1 MAKFVA
7 INSQRLKILSAAA
20 LLCLFVFIFS
30 IYDFL
35 AINRPVAEANIL
47 VVEGWLWKS
56 SAIKE
61 AAEIFKQGKYDWLVT
76 VGEPN
81 DKDDQDDGV
90 DADKST
96 AELTARRLK
105 EFGVDGKHIVQLPV
119 PEVEK
124 HQTYTCAL
132 TFRKWLAES
141 KIKAT
146 GVDVF
151 SLGTHA
157 RKSLVLFERALG
169 QSVKVGVL
177 AGTEDTFEPRYWLM
191 SQRGIYVV
199 ARKFL
204 GYVYAVIWP
213 LPNQANS

>member
-1 MAKFVA
+1 MRYQAVG
-7 INSQRLKILSAAA
+7 IVVLICLS
-20 LLCLFVFIFS
+20 VFIAN

-35 AINRPVAEANIL
+35 AINRPVAGANIL
-47 VVEGWLWKS
+47 LVEGWFWKS

-81 DKDDQDDGV
+81 GGDDTDNRV
-90 DADKST
+90 DANKST
-96 AELTARRLK
+96 AELTKLRL
-105 EFGVDGKHIVQLPV
+105 EEYGVAEKYIVPLPV
-119 PEVEK
+119 PEVYE

-132 TFRKWLAES
+132 TFRKWLTVT
-141 KIKAT
+141 KIKVV

-169 QSVKVGVL
+169 KNVKVGVF
-177 AGTEDTFEPRYWLM
+177 AGTEDTFKPDYWLM

-204 GYVYAVIWP
+204 GYLYAVIWP
-213 LPNQANS
+213 LPNQAN

>member
-1 MAKFVA
+1 MFNAVNKKLMRYQAIGVVA
-7 INSQRLKILSAAA
+7 LICLS
-20 LLCLFVFIFS
+20 VFIAN

-35 AINRPVAEANIL
+35 AINRPVAGANIL
-47 VVEGWLWKS
+47 VVEGWFWKS

-61 AAEIFKQGKYDWLVT
+61 AAEIFKQGNYDLLVT

-81 DKDDQDDGV
+81 GGEDKI
-90 DADKST
+90 DANIST
-96 AELTARRLK
+96 AELTKLRLA
-105 EFGVDGKHIVQLPV
+105 EYGVAEKYIVPLPV
-119 PEVEK
+119 PEVYE

-132 TFRKWLAES
+132 TFRKWLTAT
-141 KIKAT
+141 KIKDA

-169 QSVKVGVL
+169 KNVKIGIF
-177 AGTEDTFEPRYWLM
+177 AGTEDTFKPDYWLM
-191 SQRGIYVV
+191 SKRGIYVV

-213 LPNQANS
+213 LPNQAS